1 VFASLLL
8 AAGVAFGSALVPLI
22 SVEIFVLA
30 LVTRE
35 PTLSCLALGAVVAA
49 GQLGGKF
56 IYYLAARGTFHLPK
70 IMHHTPKPPTA
81 RRERWHQ
88 RTKRA
93 RAWVERLTEKC
104 HRHPGWMFGTY
115 GVSSVVGLPPF
126 MATTIL
132 AGLARMSVAMF
143 LTTGLVGRFIR
154 FSLLA
159 ASPAMLTHWLFRP
172 PRAA

>member
-1 VFASLLL
+1 MFGSLLL

-35 PTLSCLALGAVVAA
+35 PALPCLAIGAVVAA
-49 GQLGGKF
+49 AQIGGKF
-56 IYYLAARGTFHLPK
+56 IYYLAARGSFHLPK
-70 IMHHTPKPPTA
+70 FMHRKPKPPTP
-81 RRERWHQ
+81 RRERWHE
-88 RTKRA
+88 RTKRF

-104 HRHPGWMFGTY
+104 HQHPHWMAGTY

-143 LTTGLVGRFIR
+143 LSVGFVGRFIR

-159 ASPAMLTHWLFRP
+159 ASPAILAHWLF
-172 PRAA
+172 